1 MMSCSYY
8 LTHNLLQ
15 RNAAQLVFALNN
27 LSTSVF
33 IYRENDNRRINGKS
47 LIGILSGKFLQGD
60 VIKILIDNI
69 EEMSRVKEIFNEF
82 GKEN

>member
-1 MMSCSYY
+1 MSCSYR
-8 LTHNLLQ
+8 LTSNLLQ
-15 RNAAQLVFALNN
+15 RNAAQLVFALNS
-27 LSTSVF
+27 LPTSVF
-33 IYRENDNRRINGKS
+33 IYRDYGRRINGKS

-82 GKEN
+82 GIEV